1 MMPNKS
7 IYRDADAAE
16 INLYELNFA
25 RFFSIQ
31 TSENGWRRVVCELVR
46 RAAKGTKELR
56 LEDGTELPGEKTF
69 PDYVVDLMDSYLAV
83 LPDAKPH
90 AYPAAEREQLMER
103 HCRHTEDG
111 GIDYDYYQDMTL
123 DTFIFNMRNVG
134 AGALYAKRG
143 PFWHGGHMEQCHFE
157 ELFRLIEEEGEKVFG
172 ETQER
177 YADLAANDITA
188 EAEHFFL
195 AAIRSAIGAVVHL
208 FQDLPRSRRQ
218 RNRYGGRAKY
228 QREDGAVH
236 EYPKRAAVPFTRK
249 THQGSGNCGFIFVV
263 MVHSVFPPKFLL
275 FSYTLTIGVPPG
287 KVKEIFRIFFNFV
300 CRGPY
305 SYNERLKPRCF
316 RAMIRWDFGKKEEV
330 NTLWIWNK

>member
-111 GIDYDYYQDMTL
+111 GIDCRKHLQAVPPSGKHNRCRRVFLSVQD
-123 DTFIFNMRNVG
+123 G
-134 AGALYAKRG
+134 ACSRQDWLCCR
-143 PFWHGGHMEQCHFE
+143 P
-157 ELFRLIEEEGEKVFG
+157 
-172 ETQER
+172 
-177 YADLAANDITA
+177 YADHGHLWKLSLPVPHHGDRLACHA
-188 EAEHFFL
+188 
-195 AAIRSAIGAVVHL
+195 GL
-208 FQDLPRSRRQ
+208 FQDG
-218 RNRYGGRAKY
+218 NR
-228 QREDGAVH
+228 
-236 EYPKRAAVPFTRK
+236 F
-249 THQGSGNCGFIFVV
+249 C
-263 MVHSVFPPKFLL
+263 
-275 FSYTLTIGVPPG
+275 
-287 KVKEIFRIFFNFV
+287 
-300 CRGPY
+300 
-305 SYNERLKPRCF
+305 
-316 RAMIRWDFGKKEEV
+316 
-330 NTLWIWNK
+330 

>member
-83 LPDAKPH
+83 LPDAKPN

-188 EAEHFFL
+188 EAEHL
-195 AAIRSAIGAVVHL
+195 L
-208 FQDLPRSRRQ
+208 
-218 RNRYGGRAKY
+218 NRIK
-228 QREDGAVH
+228 QE
-236 EYPKRAAVPFTRK
+236 
-249 THQGSGNCGFIFVV
+249 
-263 MVHSVFPPKFLL
+263 
-275 FSYTLTIGVPPG
+275 
-287 KVKEIFRIFFNFV
+287 KE
-300 CRGPY
+300 G
-305 SYNERLKPRCF
+305 
-316 RAMIRWDFGKKEEV
+316 EEEQ
-330 NTLWIWNK
+330 

>member
-111 GIDYDYYQDMTL
+111 GIDYDYYRYIHLQ
-123 DTFIFNMRNVG
+123 
-134 AGALYAKRG
+134 YA
-143 PFWHGGHMEQCHFE
+143 
-157 ELFRLIEEEGEKVFG
+157 
-172 ETQER
+172 ER
-177 YADLAANDITA
+177 
-188 EAEHFFL
+188 
-195 AAIRSAIGAVVHL
+195 R
-208 FQDLPRSRRQ
+208 
-218 RNRYGGRAKY
+218 GGRAVCEA
-228 QREDGAVH
+228 RPLLARRAHGAV
-236 EYPKRAAVPFTRK
+236 P
-249 THQGSGNCGFIFVV
+249 
-263 MVHSVFPPKFLL
+263 L
-275 FSYTLTIGVPPG
+275 
-287 KVKEIFRIFFNFV
+287 
-300 CRGPY
+300 
-305 SYNERLKPRCF
+305 
-316 RAMIRWDFGKKEEV
+316 
-330 NTLWIWNK
+330 

>member
-188 EAEHFFL
+188 EAEHQPGRHVQPAAAKCRSGPFPLPCHGTCEPSAGKFGANLQTGRDRGPHVHRL
-195 AAIRSAIGAVVHL
+195 AAQL
-208 FQDLPRSRRQ
+208 
-218 RNRYGGRAKY
+218 
-228 QREDGAVH
+228 
-236 EYPKRAAVPFTRK
+236 
-249 THQGSGNCGFIFVV
+249 
-263 MVHSVFPPKFLL
+263 
-275 FSYTLTIGVPPG
+275 
-287 KVKEIFRIFFNFV
+287 
-300 CRGPY
+300 
-305 SYNERLKPRCF
+305 
-316 RAMIRWDFGKKEEV
+316 
-330 NTLWIWNK
+330 

>member
-83 LPDAKPH
+83 LPEGKPPGP
-90 AYPAAEREQLMER
+90 PAAGRDQLMER

-188 EAEHFFL
+188 EAEPYKAGKGRRRRTMMNITPFSPAERKALMEELFPLKRTARDYDLRQDMTLDGYIASVIVRAQRQLDSGTLPSASVQFRRL
-195 AAIRSAIGAVVHL
+195 A
-208 FQDLPRSRRQ
+208 DLV
-218 RNRYGGRAKY
+218 RNDIT
-228 QREDGAVH
+228 REA
-236 EYPKRAAVPFTRK
+236 EE
-249 THQGSGNCGFIFVV
+249 
-263 MVHSVFPPKFLL
+263 L
-275 FSYTLTIGVPPG
+275 
-287 KVKEIFRIFFNFV
+287 
-300 CRGPY
+300 
-305 SYNERLKPRCF
+305 F
-316 RAMIRWDFGKKEEV
+316 RAWKDAEKETREEE
-330 NTLWIWNK
+330 

>member
-111 GIDYDYYQDMTL
+111 GIDYDYNQDMTFLADKSLPFCLQSSFL
-123 DTFIFNMRNVG
+123 DLLFPVCGVAGSGCGTCRKHLQAVPPSGKHNRCRRVFLSVQDG
-134 AGALYAKRG
+134 ACSRQDWLCCR
-143 PFWHGGHMEQCHFE
+143 P
-157 ELFRLIEEEGEKVFG
+157 
-172 ETQER
+172 
-177 YADLAANDITA
+177 YADHGHLWKLSLPVPHHGDRLACHA
-188 EAEHFFL
+188 
-195 AAIRSAIGAVVHL
+195 GL
-208 FQDLPRSRRQ
+208 FQDG
-218 RNRYGGRAKY
+218 NR
-228 QREDGAVH
+228 
-236 EYPKRAAVPFTRK
+236 F
-249 THQGSGNCGFIFVV
+249 C
-263 MVHSVFPPKFLL
+263 
-275 FSYTLTIGVPPG
+275 
-287 KVKEIFRIFFNFV
+287 
-300 CRGPY
+300 
-305 SYNERLKPRCF
+305 
-316 RAMIRWDFGKKEEV
+316 
-330 NTLWIWNK
+330 

>member
-1 MMPNKS
+1 M
-7 IYRDADAAE
+7 
-16 INLYELNFA
+16 
-25 RFFSIQ
+25 
-31 TSENGWRRVVCELVR
+31 CELVR

-188 EAEHFFL
+188 EAEHQSSVLSTILFPGSAFSCL
-195 AAIRSAIGAVVHL
+195 RGCWFWMRYMPQTPTSSTAIWKTQSVPPCISIC
-208 FQDLPRSRRQ
+208 SRWR
-218 RNRYGGRAKY
+218 
-228 QREDGAVH
+228 
-236 EYPKRAAVPFTRK
+236 
-249 THQGSGNCGFIFVV
+249 
-263 MVHSVFPPKFLL
+263 VFPARLALL
-275 FSYTLTIGVPPG
+275 SAL
-287 KVKEIFRIFFNFV
+287 
-300 CRGPY
+300 C
-305 SYNERLKPRCF
+305 
-316 RAMIRWDFGKKEEV
+316 
-330 NTLWIWNK
+330 

>member
-134 AGALYAKRG
+134 AGALYAKRAPSG
-143 PFWHGGHMEQCHFE
+143 
-157 ELFRLIEEEGEKVFG
+157 
-172 ETQER
+172 
-177 YADLAANDITA
+177 TA
-188 EAEHFFL
+188 GTWS
-195 AAIRSAIGAVVHL
+195 SATL
-208 FQDLPRSRRQ
+208 
-218 RNRYGGRAKY
+218 K
-228 QREDGAVH
+228 
-236 EYPKRAAVPFTRK
+236 
-249 THQGSGNCGFIFVV
+249 NC
-263 MVHSVFPPKFLL
+263 S
-275 FSYTLTIGVPPG
+275 
-287 KVKEIFRIFFNFV
+287 
-300 CRGPY
+300 
-305 SYNERLKPRCF
+305 
-316 RAMIRWDFGKKEEV
+316 A
-330 NTLWIWNK
+330 

>member
-69 PDYVVDLMDSYLAV
+69 RDYVVDLMDSYLAV

-157 ELFRLIEEEGEKVFG
+157 ELFRLIEEEGEEVFG

-188 EAEHFFL
+188 EAEHRRSHQTGQGHNFL
-195 AAIRSAIGAVVHL
+195 FHH
-208 FQDLPRSRRQ
+208 D
-218 RNRYGGRAKY
+218 
-228 QREDGAVH
+228 
-236 EYPKRAAVPFTRK
+236 
-249 THQGSGNCGFIFVV
+249 
-263 MVHSVFPPKFLL
+263 FLL
-275 FSYTLTIGVPPG
+275 CFCFAYTHSIASPHQ
-287 KVKEIFRIFFNFV
+287 KVKASPKNHREILCHDDIISPLSFLF
-300 CRGPY
+300 
-305 SYNERLKPRCF
+305 
-316 RAMIRWDFGKKEEV
+316 
-330 NTLWIWNK
+330 NTLYRTSCFPAPAKTYTAVRPQWSRHPR

>member
-134 AGALYAKRG
+134 AAFAVSLAQNLRPSLYWSTCMTASATPSPTCSLTAVRMISRPIAISRFWRPAL
-143 PFWHGGHMEQCHFE
+143 P
-157 ELFRLIEEEGEKVFG
+157 
-172 ETQER
+172 
-177 YADLAANDITA
+177 
-188 EAEHFFL
+188 
-195 AAIRSAIGAVVHL
+195 
-208 FQDLPRSRRQ
+208 
-218 RNRYGGRAKY
+218 
-228 QREDGAVH
+228 
-236 EYPKRAAVPFTRK
+236 
-249 THQGSGNCGFIFVV
+249 
-263 MVHSVFPPKFLL
+263 
-275 FSYTLTIGVPPG
+275 
-287 KVKEIFRIFFNFV
+287 
-300 CRGPY
+300 
-305 SYNERLKPRCF
+305 
-316 RAMIRWDFGKKEEV
+316 
-330 NTLWIWNK
+330 

>member
-123 DTFIFNMRNVG
+123 DKAARSHQSCSTAPPATHRRFSPQR
-134 AGALYAKRG
+134 
-143 PFWHGGHMEQCHFE
+143 
-157 ELFRLIEEEGEKVFG
+157 RL
-172 ETQER
+172 
-177 YADLAANDITA
+177 
-188 EAEHFFL
+188 
-195 AAIRSAIGAVVHL
+195 
-208 FQDLPRSRRQ
+208 RSRRHL
-218 RNRYGGRAKY
+218 RGRFPG
-228 QREDGAVH
+228 RL
-236 EYPKRAAVPFTRK
+236 PPFR
-249 THQGSGNCGFIFVV
+249 QPEPL
-263 MVHSVFPPKFLL
+263 FPPA
-275 FSYTLTIGVPPG
+275 PP
-287 KVKEIFRIFFNFV
+287 VQP
-300 CRGPY
+300 CRTRPALPQPSDRTG
-305 SYNERLKPRCF
+305 
-316 RAMIRWDFGKKEEV
+316 A
-330 NTLWIWNK
+330 

>member
-188 EAEHFFL
+188 EAEHL
-195 AAIRSAIGAVVHL
+195 L
-208 FQDLPRSRRQ
+208 
-218 RNRYGGRAKY
+218 NRIK
-228 QREDGAVH
+228 QE
-236 EYPKRAAVPFTRK
+236 
-249 THQGSGNCGFIFVV
+249 
-263 MVHSVFPPKFLL
+263 
-275 FSYTLTIGVPPG
+275 
-287 KVKEIFRIFFNFV
+287 KE
-300 CRGPY
+300 G
-305 SYNERLKPRCF
+305 
-316 RAMIRWDFGKKEEV
+316 EEEH
-330 NTLWIWNK
+330 